1 MEYASGSSSDGGNSN
16 GIGGD
21 SDSDSGTATALGAF
35 GPNTWLIDDMY
46 EQYLENPESVS
57 ESWREFFA
65 DYAKRS
71 PGTSIVQAAI
81 VRPAAAQSFAVDAG
95 GTAATQASGSDAAGA
110 ASLSDAV
117 STTKGASPAGPGG
130 PSGSAGASGPAGVA
144 GAGMPENAI
153 DSEEPEGVHY
163 EQLRGAGALIAR
175 NMEASLEVPT
185 ATSVRHVPAK
195 LLEMERAVVNR
206 YLAAS
211 TGAKV
216 SFTHLVAYAIV
227 KGLMA
232 VPAMRSVYEH
242 LAASG
247 SDTAP
252 GSASGVGT
260 GAGSGD
266 ASSPVGISGNGGGH
280 TGNGGGRIAA
290 AAGGASGVARV
301 AYHDHVNLGIAIDMK
316 KAGGKRTLVVPVIRN
331 ADVLGFKGFVLAYE
345 DLIRRASGGK
355 LTVDDFQG
363 ATATITNPGTLGT
376 AQSVPRL
383 MQGQSVIVGV
393 GSIAYPVEFQG
404 ADPRVM
410 AEMGVSK
417 TITLTSTYDHRV
429 IQGAE
434 SGIFLG
440 HVAECLMGE
449 HDYYEEIFSQMD
461 IPAHP
466 IKWERDHHSPND
478 LYDLLSKQVQVQRI
492 INMYRV
498 RGHLIADLDPLSV
511 EPPPMHAELDPASY
525 GITLFDYDREFAVDN
540 VAGND
545 RMRLGEAL
553 DVLRNAYCSTLAVEF
568 THIQDPEQK
577 KWMQLQMESPK
588 EPLMPEEK
596 YHILERLNAAEAFEH
611 FLHTRYV
618 GQKRFGLE
626 GAESAIVALDYIMDR
641 VADAG
646 IDAVVL
652 GMAHRGRLNVLA
664 NIVGMSLT
672 DIFQDFEGIVDP
684 DSVQGSGDVRYH
696 NGARG
701 TFTARSGRQV
711 PVAMAS
717 NPSHLEAVDPV
728 VEGMARAIQDRLSES
743 GGEAGGTMALLVHGD
758 AAFAGQGVVAET
770 LEMSQLPGYFTG
782 GTIHLVINNQLG
794 FTTAPQSARS
804 SVYSTDVAKVV
815 QAPIFHVNG
824 DDPEACARA
833 AMLAFAFREEFHKD
847 VVIDMVC
854 YRRHGHNEGDDPSY
868 TQPRMYRIIDQRRS
882 VRKLYAE
889 RLVHRGD
896 VTLEKAEELL
906 TDFHDRYQRAL
917 DETRALASNGAVP
930 QDAVPQD
937 AGSYIVSGESGGDT
951 SGEPGGDIS
960 PGAPGSRGAGS
971 GMPGSPAIDR
981 GLVESIVR
989 ATMTVPDGFTIHPKL
1004 VRLFQKREKMLSD
1017 GMVDWTVSEAL
1028 ALGTLLT
1035 EGRDV
1040 RLCGQDTRRGTFSQR
1055 HAVLVDYETGA
1066 EWIPLAHLS
1075 DIMRAS
1081 GRNDDND
1088 EASGR
1093 FYAYDSL
1100 LSEYA
1105 ALGFEYG
1112 YSVEAA
1118 SAFVAWEAQFGDF
1131 GNGGQVMIDNFIVA
1145 AMEKWNQQS
1154 GLVMLLPHGY
1164 EGQGPEHSSAR
1175 LERFLSLCANGNI
1188 RVAQPT
1194 TGAQYLHLLRSAV
1207 YSSPR
1212 TPLVVFTPKSLL
1224 RAEQAHSTVDDLV
1237 NGCFETVLD
1246 DPATRGQTSGV
1257 QASGVQTSGA
1267 PASGSLDPDRV
1278 RKIVLCTG
1286 KVAYEVMAHRGREP
1300 GVGEKPGEAVA
1311 VVRIEQVYPWPEERL
1326 NEVLSRYPNANE
1338 VVWLQ
1343 EEPENMG
1350 AWSFVHGRLHAMLR
1364 DRAELYHVSRPES
1377 GSPATGSSTAHKA
1390 EHAELM
1396 RRIFSAS

>member
-1 MEYASGSSSDGGNSN
+1 MEYGNGYSGGGHAGGK
-16 GIGGD
+16 GIGGNGD
-21 SDSDSGTATALGAF
+21 GRSRSNAGADGDSGTATALGAF

-46 EQYLENPESVS
+46 EEYRANPESVS

-65 DYAKRS
+65 DYDKRS
-71 PGTSIVQAAI
+71 LGSGVGVGTGGPGTGTVSGVATSPSPS
-81 VRPAAAQSFAVDAG
+81 PAA
-95 GTAATQASGSDAAGA
+95 
-110 ASLSDAV
+110 
-117 STTKGASPAGPGG
+117 STLPL
-130 PSGSAGASGPAGVA
+130 VQ
-144 GAGMPENAI
+144 
-153 DSEEPEGVHY
+153 PEGVHY

-175 NMEASLEVPT
+175 NMEASLKVPT

-195 LLEMERAVVNR
+195 LLEMERAVINR
-206 YLAAS
+206 HLSTS

-216 SFTHLVAYAIV
+216 SFTHIVAYAIV

-232 VPAMRSVYEH
+232 IPAMRSVYEN
-242 LAASG
+242 
-247 SDTAP
+247 
-252 GSASGVGT
+252 VF
-260 GAGSGD
+260 GSGNF
-266 ASSPVGISGNGGGH
+266 STVGSVTGKAGVLDTGIDTDIGG
-280 TGNGGGRIAA
+280 
-290 AAGGASGVARV
+290 AGGAGAFGAARV

-331 ADVLGFKGFVLAYE
+331 ADTLGFKGFLLAYE
-345 DLIRRASGGK
+345 EFIRRASGGK
-355 LTVDDFQG
+355 LTVNDFQG

-393 GSIAYPVEFQG
+393 GSIGYPAEFQG
-404 ADPRVM
+404 ADPRVL

-440 HVAECLMGE
+440 YVSECLMGE
-449 HDYYEEIFSQMD
+449 HDFYEDIFSQMD
-461 IPAHP
+461 IPDHP
-466 IKWERDHHSPND
+466 MKWERDHHSPND
-478 LYDLLSKQVQVQRI
+478 LYELLSKQVQVQRM

-498 RGHLIADLDPLSV
+498 RGHLIADLDPLVV
-511 EPPPMHAELDPASY
+511 EPPPMHTELDPASY
-525 GITLFDYDREFAVDN
+525 GITLFDYDREFAVDS
-540 VAGND
+540 VAGHD

-553 DVLRNAYCSTLAVEF
+553 DLLRSAYCSTLAVEF

-577 KWMQLQMESPK
+577 KWMQLHMESPK
-588 EPLMPEEK
+588 EPLTSEEK
-596 YHILERLNAAEAFEH
+596 YHILGRLNAAEAFEH

-626 GAESAIVALDYIMDR
+626 GAESAIVVLDYIMDR
-641 VADAG
+641 AADAG

-701 TFTARSGRQV
+701 VFTARSGRRL
-711 PVAMAS
+711 PVTMAS

-728 VEGMARAIQDRLSES
+728 VEGMARAIQDRLGKS
-743 GGEAGGTMALLVHGD
+743 GMGAGGTMAMLVHGD

-868 TQPRMYRIIDQRRS
+868 TQPRMYKAIDQRRS

-906 TDFHDRYQRAL
+906 ADFHDRYQRAL
-917 DETRALASNGAVP
+917 DEVRALAGSGTVS
-930 QDAVPQD
+930 QDAVLPI
-937 AGSYIVSGESGGDT
+937 AGDDVVPGKSGNDTPSGALD
-951 SGEPGGDIS
+951 
-960 PGAPGSRGAGS
+960 APGVTGSHGSAGIS
-971 GMPGSPAIDR
+971 VDR
-981 GLVESIVR
+981 ALVESIVR
-989 ATMTVPDGFTIHPKL
+989 ATMTVPEGFTVHPKL
-1004 VRLFQKREKMLSD
+1004 VRLFQRREKMLSD
-1017 GMVDWTVSEAL
+1017 GVIDWVASEAL
-1028 ALGTLLT
+1028 AFGTLLA

-1066 EWIPLAHLS
+1066 EWIPLAHLG
-1075 DIMRAS
+1075 DMMRAS
-1081 GRNDDND
+1081 GRHGGND
-1088 EASGR
+1088 EVVGR
-1093 FYAYDSL
+1093 LHAYDSL

-1112 YSVEAA
+1112 YSVEAPE
-1118 SAFVAWEAQFGDF
+1118 SFVAWEAQFGDF

-1145 AMEKWNQQS
+1145 AWEKWNQQS

-1175 LERFLSLCANGNI
+1175 MERFLTLCANNNI

-1194 TGAQYLHLLRSAV
+1194 TGAQYFHLLRSSV
-1207 YSSPR
+1207 YSCPR

-1224 RAEQAHSTVDDLV
+1224 RAEQVHSTVEDVL
-1237 NGCFETVLD
+1237 GGSFETVLD
-1246 DPATRGQTSGV
+1246 DPLCRGQVVGMHRSGTQPAGMPV
-1257 QASGVQTSGA
+1257 PDLVDPERIRRGESVHGLRHSGRSGL
-1267 PASGSLDPDRV
+1267 LDPGEIRRV
-1278 RKIVLCTG
+1278 VLCTG
-1286 KVAYEVMAHRGREP
+1286 KVAYEVMSHRDQELEA
-1300 GVGEKPGEAVA
+1300 GEWPAGAIA
-1311 VVRIEQVYPWPEERL
+1311 VVRMEQLYPWPEERL
-1326 NEVLSRYPNANE
+1326 TEVLSRYPNAGE

-1364 DRAELYHVSRPES
+1364 DKAKLYHVSRPES
-1377 GSPATGSSTAHKA
+1377 GSPATGSPATHKA

-1396 RRIFSAS
+1396 RRIFSAI